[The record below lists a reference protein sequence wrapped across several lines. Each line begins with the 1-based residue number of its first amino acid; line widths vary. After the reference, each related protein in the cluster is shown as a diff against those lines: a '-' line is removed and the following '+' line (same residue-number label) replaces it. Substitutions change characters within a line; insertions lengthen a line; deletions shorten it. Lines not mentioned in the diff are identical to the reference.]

1 MGKRTNRA
9 RKTRGRAERGAAPA
23 AACANLKPVRTA
35 EEARELGRRGG
46 IASGEARRR
55 KRDMAAVATAILAS
69 GAKGESREVIAAVAP
84 DLADEDATVAA
95 AVVAG
100 QIASAQG
107 GNAQSARFVA
117 ELDERGRLA
126 ERREDAPFCRD
137 FGMLLAPPYVALHRA
152 VERDEGLERWL
163 HGGRFSG
170 KSSVISL
177 EIAYGLMRH
186 PERSAFVMPKIG
198 NDIEG
203 GVFEQMLWAFRR
215 LGCEAEWVA
224 TKRPCRLARPSTGQ
238 VVTFKGGDRTD
249 KTKAIKAPGG
259 TYYAYQWISEVD
271 QFGGMREVRTVLQ
284 SVTRDAPEGAV
295 YFRFFDYN
303 PPRSR
308 DAWVNGHVAEVE
320 AADPAAV
327 ISTTYL
333 DMPREWVPEQVYRDA
348 EALRKL
354 DPESWEHEWGGVP
367 TGYGAEVF
375 KRAEVR
381 PVTDEER
388 RSIEYHLYGVDW
400 GFSTDPFV
408 WVKAG
413 YVRST
418 RTLYVLDEISGTG
431 LSNAESARMVADRMS
446 RPRLAGGGLGE
457 PGQDG
462 PEVVEDA
469 EPYAEVLC
477 DSAEPKS
484 VADFRAEGIEASSVP
499 KQGAHNVRN
508 SVRWLQDRAA
518 IVIDPSCGVAA
529 RELPC
534 YQYALTRDGK
544 PTGMLPDADN
554 HAIDALRYAVA
565 RLIDDPTM
573 V

>member
-1 MGKRTNRA
+1 MA
-9 RKTRGRAERGAAPA
+9 R
-23 AACANLKPVRTA
+23 
-35 EEARELGRRGG
+35 
-46 IASGEARRR
+46 
-55 KRDMAAVATAILAS
+55 LAS
-69 GAKGESREVIAAVAP
+69 ALLDSPARGESREALREVAP
-84 DLADEDATVAA
+84 DLPDEDATVAA
-95 AVVAG
+95 TVVAG
-100 QIASAQG
+100 QIASARD
-107 GNAQSARFVA
+107 GNAQAARLVLD
-117 ELDERGRLA
+117 LDERGRAA
-126 ERREDAPFCRD
+126 EERESAPFVRD
-137 FGMLLAPPYVALHRA
+137 FGTLLAPPYVALHRA

-198 NDIEG
+198 QDIEG
-203 GVFEQMLWAFRR
+203 GVFEQMLWALRK
-215 LGCEAEWVA
+215 LGCEGEWVA

-238 VVTFKGGDRTD
+238 VVTFKGGDRSD
-249 KTKAIKAPGG
+249 KTKAIKAPAG

-271 QFGGMREVRTVLQ
+271 QFGGMRDVRTVLQ
-284 SVTRDAPEGAV
+284 SVTRDAPDGAV

-308 DAWVNGHVAEVE
+308 DAWVNAHVAEVA
-320 AADPAAV
+320 AADPASV

-348 EALRKL
+348 EALREL
-354 DPESWEHEWGGVP
+354 DEESWRHEWGGES

-375 KRAEVR
+375 QRVEVR
-381 PVTDEER
+381 AVTDEER
-388 RSIEYHLYGVDW
+388 RRLEHRAYGVDW
-400 GFSTDPFV
+400 GFSVDPFV
-408 WVKAG
+408 WVEAA
-413 YVRST
+413 YDRAS
-418 RTLYVLDEISGTG
+418 RTLYVLDEISGVG
-431 LSNAESARMVADRMS
+431 LSNEESARMVADRMS
-446 RPRLAGGGLGE
+446 RPRLEGGALGE
-457 PGQDG
+457 PGHDG
-462 PEVVEDA
+462 PDVVEDA
-469 EPYAEVLC
+469 EPWAEVMC

-484 VADFRAEGIEASSVP
+484 VADFRAAGIQAASVP

-518 IVIDPSCGVAA
+518 IVVDPGCAVAA
-529 RELPC
+529 HELPS

-565 RLIDDPTM
+565 RLIDDAS
-573 V
+573 VV